1 MKYTT
6 SGSLTVFGE
15 GGNYPTTMVL
25 IYDGIHYDAL
35 FESKNGTE
43 VAIHPSSD
51 KRLFFK
57 KNKSISRNLNMFFG
71 NGKLDKKTYYEFGSF
86 AFVSRS
92 MCQEIYV

>member
-1 MKYTT
+1 
-6 SGSLTVFGE
+6 
-15 GGNYPTTMVL
+15 MVL

-57 KNKSISRNLNMFFG
+57 RIKALAEIITCFSRMESLAKKHTRRSG
-71 NGKLDKKTYYEFGSF
+71 LKL
-86 AFVSRS
+86 
-92 MCQEIYV
+92 